1 MEFSFLLR
9 QYCLLG
15 EYTHMIVK
23 SPALRKQ
30 KAVGFTNLQLWP
42 MGLCLPL
49 LHFSSKGCGEKR
61 RGQGA

>member
-1 MEFSFLLR
+1 MEFSF
-9 QYCLLG
+9 YSGNIAYWG

-30 KAVGFTNLQLWP
+30 KGRGLYHLQLWP

-49 LHFSSKGCGEKR
+49 LTLQFER
-61 RGQGA
+61 LR